1 MVFMFNVDLV
11 KEVLS
16 QLLKATETIQKRI
29 KTIKCPDDF
38 LNNERSL
45 EKLDALCMQLIAV
58 GESIKN
64 LDKITHRT
72 LLNKYPEFE
81 WKKAMGMRDII
92 SHHYF
97 DLNSEVVFQVCK
109 EEIPKLYKIVKKIL
123 TDHSF

>member
-1 MVFMFNVDLV
+1 MSEQTLI
-11 KEVLS
+11 KEILQ
-16 QLLKATETIQKRI
+16 QLLHATEIIHRRI
-29 KTIKCPDDF
+29 KTIKTPNDF
-38 LNNERSL
+38 LKNDRNL

-64 LDKITHRT
+64 LEKITHRA
-72 LLNKYPEFE
+72 LLKKYPEFE

-109 EEIPKLYKIVKKIL
+109 EEIPKLNKIVKKIL
-123 TDHSF
+123 TEHSF